1 MKKEGQSTFR
11 KKRVGLIILGGVDAI
26 LAVALIV
33 SFFASWEPKT
43 ETVKSGLV
51 ADFTVNASTYGSGN
65 TDDTYAAEG
74 VEIVYDGETVKSS
87 VGTDVKDTKD
97 DEQENEES
105 GEYSGF
111 LFPNSNKELITDEEV
126 EKKVKDK
133 DDCQRAINEIYA
145 RYGYKFTSTDNLE
158 FFQQYDWYNELEKNS
173 SMDEISNRFNN
184 IEKENVA
191 KLQEYSRKQDW

>member
-1 MKKEGQSTFR
+1 M
-11 KKRVGLIILGGVDAI
+11 
-26 LAVALIV
+26 
-33 SFFASWEPKT
+33 
-43 ETVKSGLV
+43 
-51 ADFTVNASTYGSGN
+51 
-65 TDDTYAAEG
+65 
-74 VEIVYDGETVKSS
+74 YDGETVKSS

-191 KLQEYSRKQDW
+191 KLQEYSREQDW